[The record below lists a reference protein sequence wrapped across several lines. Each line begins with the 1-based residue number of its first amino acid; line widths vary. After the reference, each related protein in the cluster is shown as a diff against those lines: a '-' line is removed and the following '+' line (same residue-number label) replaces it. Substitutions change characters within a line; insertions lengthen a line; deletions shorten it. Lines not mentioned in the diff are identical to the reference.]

1 MYAITSDLSL
11 LKLARRRNLSEPNED
26 LLEGENNGS
35 DDDSQLMSQ
44 GESVDKEEI
53 EQNED
58 IEELQQVGVVDNYC
72 EVMDEI
78 EEEEDG
84 KEHESGRKRLD
95 PHVQVEMEAEAKLL
109 YSENESDL
117 LEPIVYFRKFTQ
129 QRELVNL
136 FLP

>member
-26 LLEGENNGS
+26 LLEDENNVS
-35 DDDSQLMSQ
+35 DGDSQLMSQ

-78 EEEEDG
+78 EEEDG
-84 KEHESGRKRLD
+84 KGHESERNRLD
-95 PHVQVEMEAEAKLL
+95 PHVQVEMETEAKLL

-117 LEPIVYFRKFTQ
+117 LKPIVYFRKFTQ

-136 FLP
+136 FLL